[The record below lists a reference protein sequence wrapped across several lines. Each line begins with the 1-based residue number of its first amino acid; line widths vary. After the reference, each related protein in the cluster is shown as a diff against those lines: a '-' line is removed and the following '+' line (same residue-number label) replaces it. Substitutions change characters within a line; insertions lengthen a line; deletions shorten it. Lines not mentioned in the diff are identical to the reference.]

1 MIRII
6 LIAVAMLESLTIGA
20 QTAKSV
26 LDKAAAVVSNK
37 SGVKAKFSVKSAQY
51 GSTSGTIAI
60 KGKKFTATTPTA
72 TTWFDGKTQWTYM
85 KRNNEV
91 NVSNPTEAELQ
102 SINPYNFINMY
113 RSGFKYTMTTQ
124 ADQYTIHLTATK
136 KRQISQMYVVV
147 DKTSYRPTKVSMLQG
162 KKWTTIT
169 ISSFNKASLSDSMF
183 KFNSKDYPKAEVIDM
198 R

>member
-1 MIRII
+1 M
-6 LIAVAMLESLTIGA
+6 AMLSCLTIGA

-37 SGVKAKFSVKSAQY
+37 SGVKASFTVKSGQY
-51 GSTSGTIAI
+51 GSTSGTIAV
-60 KGKKFTATTPTA
+60 KGKKFTAATPMA

-85 KRNNEV
+85 KNNNEV

-102 SINPYNFINMY
+102 SLNPYNFINMY

-124 ADQYTIHLTATK
+124 SNQYTVHLTATK
-136 KRQISQMYVVV
+136 KRQVSQMYIVV
-147 DKTSYRPTKVSMLQG
+147 DKSTYRPTKVSMLQG

-169 ISSFNKASLSDSMF
+169 ISKFSKANLSDATF
-183 KFNSKDYPKAEVIDM
+183 RFNAKDYPKAEIIDL